1 MWSFLE
7 IIKKSPNYIDA
18 YNYKGVCSQYL
29 LKDNEAQEC
38 FKKAI
43 QINTSPNDASS
54 YFSKA
59 LSFYGLKNFK
69 DSILYFD
76 KAIELDPTLVEA
88 YNLKGTALIYLIKR
102 EEANQLFNKSLHY
115 NLSPNDSISFYNK
128 GFSLWRLEKYEEAIE
143 YLDSAI
149 NLDNNFTEAYN
160 YKGNALKFLGRYQE
174 AIESYN
180 KSIELNPSFTL
191 AINNRNIKLNKIKK
205 INNSFISFIYK

>member
-1 MWSFLE
+1 LIHFQICSNFA
-7 IIKKSPNYIDA
+7 IVYSKKRRSLINLD
-18 YNYKGVCSQYL
+18 KHE
-29 LKDNEAQEC
+29 EALAC
-38 FKKAI
+38 L
-43 QINTSPNDASS
+43 N
-54 YFSKA
+54 
-59 LSFYGLKNFK
+59 
-69 DSILYFD
+69 
-76 KAIELDPTLVEA
+76 KAIELDPTLIEA